1 LRRIDRALS
10 IAEAYEIIDNS
21 EYGVFSCV
29 KDDGDI
35 FSIPLSI
42 VRENDSIF
50 IHGAT
55 KGSKA
60 ELFKDG
66 RDASIVCVSF
76 NAVPNLNDAEF
87 EAIKNN
93 PKELGNR
100 VFTTEYKSVVA
111 KTKAYEITDNKAK
124 LEALRILSA
133 KYCAKFM
140 SAYETAALSALN
152 HTKIY
157 EFKIQSLSAKSKM
170 INKEQK

>member
-1 LRRIDRALS
+1 MRRKDRELS
-10 IAEAYEIIDNS
+10 RSEAYEIIDNS
-21 EYGVFSCV
+21 EFGVFSCAR
-29 KDDGDI
+29 DDGEI

-66 RDASIVCVSF
+66 RDVSIVCVSF

>member
-1 LRRIDRALS
+1 MRRIDRALS

-66 RDASIVCVSF
+66 RDVSIVCVSF

>member
-1 LRRIDRALS
+1 MRRKDRALS
-10 IAEAYEIIDNS
+10 QSEAYEIIDNS
-21 EYGVFSCV
+21 EFGVFSCV
-29 KDDGDI
+29 RDDGEI

-66 RDASIVCVSF
+66 RDVSIVCVSF

-87 EAIKNN
+87 KAIENN

-111 KTKAYEITDNKAK
+111 KTKAYEITDEKAK

-140 SAYETAALSALN
+140 SAYETAALGALS

-157 EFKIQSLSAKSKM
+157 EFKIYEISAKAK
-170 INKEQK
+170 ILK

>member
-1 LRRIDRALS
+1 MRRKDRALS
-10 IAEAYEIIDNS
+10 QSEAYEIIDNA
-21 EYGVFSCV
+21 EYAVFSCV
-29 KDDGDI
+29 RDSGEI

-66 RDASIVCVSF
+66 RDVSVVCVSF

-93 PKELGNR
+93 SKELGNK

-111 KTKAYEITDNKAK
+111 KTKAYEITDEKAK
-124 LEALRILSA
+124 LEALRILSK

-140 SAYETAALSALN
+140 GAFETAALGALS

-157 EFKIQSLSAKSKM
+157 EFKIYEISAKAKV
-170 INKEQK
+170 IK

>member
-1 LRRIDRALS
+1 MRRKDRELS
-10 IAEAYEIIDNS
+10 RSEAYEIIDNS
-21 EYGVFSCV
+21 EFGVFSCV
-29 KDDGDI
+29 RDDGEI

-66 RDASIVCVSF
+66 RDVSMVCVSF
-76 NAVPNLNDAEF
+76 NAVPNLSESEF
-87 EAIKNN
+87 KSIKNN
-93 PKELGNR
+93 SKELGNR

-111 KTKAYEITDNKAK
+111 KTKAYEITDEKAK
-124 LEALRILSA
+124 LEALRILSE

-140 SAYETAALSALN
+140 GAFETAALGALN

-157 EFKIQSLSAKSKM
+157 EFKIYEISAKAK
-170 INKEQK
+170 IIKK

>member
-1 LRRIDRALS
+1 MRRKDRALS
-10 IAEAYEIIDNS
+10 QSEAYEIIDNS
-21 EYGVFSCV
+21 EFGVFSCV
-29 KDDGDI
+29 KDDGEI

-60 ELFKDG
+60 ELFTHG
-66 RDASIVCVSF
+66 REVSIVCVSF
-76 NAVPNLNDAEF
+76 NAVPNLSESEF
-87 EAIKNN
+87 KAIENN
-93 PKELGNR
+93 GKELGNR

-111 KTKAYEITDNKAK
+111 KTKAYEITDEKAK
-124 LEALRILSA
+124 LESLRILSK

-140 SAYETAALSALN
+140 GAFETAALGALS

-157 EFKIQSLSAKSKM
+157 EFKIYEISAKAK
-170 INKEQK
+170 ILK

>member
-1 LRRIDRALS
+1 MRRKDRALS
-10 IAEAYEIIDNS
+10 QSEAYEIIDNS
-21 EYGVFSCV
+21 EFGVFSCV

-60 ELFKDG
+60 ELFTQG
-66 RDASIVCVSF
+66 REVSIVCVSF
-76 NAVPNLNDAEF
+76 NAVPNLSESEF
-87 EAIKNN
+87 KAIENN
-93 PKELGNR
+93 GKELGNR

-111 KTKAYEITDNKAK
+111 KTKAYEITDEKAK
-124 LEALRILSA
+124 LEALRILSE

-157 EFKIQSLSAKSKM
+157 
-170 INKEQK
+170 

>member
-1 LRRIDRALS
+1 MRRKDRELS
-10 IAEAYEIIDNS
+10 RSEAYEIIDNA
-21 EYGVFSCV
+21 EYAVFSCV
-29 KDDGDI
+29 KDDGEI

-50 IHGAT
+50 IYGAT

-66 RDASIVCVSF
+66 RNVSIVCVSF
-76 NAVPNLNDAEF
+76 NAVPNLSESEF
-87 EAIKNN
+87 KAIENN
-93 PKELGNR
+93 SRALGNK

-111 KTKAYEITDNKAK
+111 KTKAYEIVGEKAK
-124 LEALRILSA
+124 LEALRILSE

-157 EFKIQSLSAKSKM
+157 EFKIYEISAKAK
-170 INKEQK
+170 ILK

>member
-1 LRRIDRALS
+1 MRRKDRELS
-10 IAEAYEIIDNS
+10 RSEAYEIIDNAQ
-21 EYGVFSCV
+21 YAVFSCV

-60 ELFKDG
+60 ELFTGG
-66 RDASIVCVSF
+66 RDVSVVCVSF

-93 PKELGNR
+93 PKELGNK

-111 KTKAYEITDNKAK
+111 KTKAYEITGEKAK
-124 LEALRILSA
+124 LEALRILSE

-157 EFKIQSLSAKSKM
+157 EFKIYEISAKAK
-170 INKEQK
+170 IIKK

>member
-1 LRRIDRALS
+1 MRRIDRALS
-10 IAEAYEIIDNS
+10 VSEAYEIIDNA
-21 EYGVFSCV
+21 EYAVFSCV
-29 KDDGDI
+29 RDNGEI

-60 ELFKDG
+60 ELFTGG
-66 RDASIVCVSF
+66 RDVSVVCVSF

-87 EAIKNN
+87 EAIKDNS
-93 PKELGNR
+93 KELGNR

-111 KTKAYEITDNKAK
+111 KTKAYEITDKNAK

-140 SAYETAALSALN
+140 DAFETAALGALS

-157 EFKIQSLSAKSKM
+157 EFKIYEMTAKAK
-170 INKEQK
+170 ILK

>member
-1 LRRIDRALS
+1 MRRKDRELS
-10 IAEAYEIIDNS
+10 RSEAYEIIDNA
-21 EYGVFSCV
+21 EYAVFSCV
-29 KDDGDI
+29 KDDGEI

-60 ELFKDG
+60 ELFTDG
-66 RDASIVCVSF
+66 REVSVVCVSF
-76 NAVPNLNDAEF
+76 NAVPNLSESEF
-87 EAIKNN
+87 EAIKDNER
-93 PKELGNR
+93 KLGDMA
-100 VFTTEYKSVVA
+100 FTTEYKSVVA
-111 KTKAYEITDNKAK
+111 KTKAYEITDDKAK
-124 LEALRILSA
+124 LEALRILSE

-157 EFKIQSLSAKSKM
+157 EFKIYEISAKAK
-170 INKEQK
+170 ILK